1 MGKPYRSSPAQLANL
16 TKDKPF
22 YDELKSVILTT
33 RLTPT
38 AKQRLR
44 EIADDYD
51 LSVSELFEKIARNEF
66 ELIRKSS

>member
-1 MGKPYRSSPAQLANL
+1 MGKYQSSPAQLANL
-16 TKDKPF
+16 KQVERF
-22 YDELKSVILTT
+22 YDELKSTSLTT

-44 EIADDYD
+44 EIARDYD
-51 LSVSELFEKIARNEF
+51 LSVSELLEKIARNEF